1 MGLHIKSKTNK
12 KRHTAY
18 SYLFVHGGILTDMLQ
33 TMTLRQLFDCNGK
46 IYKELPLN
54 ITNKMMLV
62 AMTNDSNQ
70 IDADSLLWI
79 GNKIQLNEFID
90 LPNLFGHKLTKIG
103 GNKLVITGGISNEC
117 GNIAY
122 SETFSFVIPCIDEII
137 QNAMNGYLDM
147 LSTKYS
153 KATNSKTYQKH
164 NVSPKKQQN
173 NQHKKQQHQS
183 HSNQRYKKNNKNK
196 KSKQQ
201 KNKQKGKKSKGSKQ
215 QKNNKHKQP
224 HNDQL
229 LVRQNNMR
237 SNNVYKDV
245 MKSSCNEAIKLNTN
259 SVANEEKWNM
269 DIAMCSFCFVIELYS
284 TQNKWLR
291 LRNNNGL
298 FRFCSRKCQNS
309 FKQQQQIM
317 QKQLKQY
324 RQQQM
329 QYKLQQQ
336 HAAE

>member
-1 MGLHIKSKTNK
+1 MG
-12 KRHTAY
+12 
-18 SYLFVHGGILTDMLQ
+18 
-33 TMTLRQLFDCNGK
+33 
-46 IYKELPLN
+46 
-54 ITNKMMLV
+54 
-62 AMTNDSNQ
+62 
-70 IDADSLLWI
+70 
-79 GNKIQLNEFID
+79 
-90 LPNLFGHKLTKIG
+90 
-103 GNKLVITGGISNEC
+103 
-117 GNIAY
+117 
-122 SETFSFVIPCIDEII
+122 
-137 QNAMNGYLDM
+137 
-147 LSTKYS
+147 
-153 KATNSKTYQKH
+153 
-164 NVSPKKQQN
+164 
-173 NQHKKQQHQS
+173 HQS

-201 KNKQKGKKSKGSKQ
+201 K
-215 QKNNKHKQP
+215 
-224 HNDQL
+224 
-229 LVRQNNMR
+229 NMR